1 MNLDELVRQAGDR
14 LASGALTRRT
24 LIAEAAAGGVGIA
37 LIGCGGDK
45 DDAEAKVKV
54 PEGVPKI
61 CGLSRGRIH
70 VCYEPWRV
78 VRSEP
83 AEFLPAGYEGVAV
96 RKGPSLD
103 APIIYKNGDPCVIRI
118 GGIFGRQSRRQ
129 SDKNGGTR
137 NNCPAP
143 PLRAGRGPGGGF
155 HWGYPGPRADSG
167 TWNKGG
173 WIAGLVDEVEY
184 TKRDL
189 DYHRPICGPADLDFD
204 CRAGDNPKSRFKTDC
219 RKLAYPDDPGFK
231 CNGGDTR
238 LGSCP
243 DPRVYEIGIQKN
255 IDDYPL
261 LHDLSHERYNLKFQA
276 DSTTIFWCVPGDL
289 VRRHCYKC
297 TLHNPSKDCPA
308 ETADRNSNSCC
319 RAYSC
324 VTVVKAKYCPAGVTG
339 WINSSVLRSRR
350 RAAREIE
357 TALSQLGGDF
367 NGY

>member
-1 MNLDELVRQAGDR
+1 MSFDDLVRQAGDR
-14 LASGALTRRT
+14 LAAGAITRRT
-24 LIAEAAAGGVGIA
+24 LLAEAAAGGVGIA

-45 DDAEAKVKV
+45 DDAAAKVPDDV
-54 PEGVPKI
+54 PRV

-83 AEFLPAGYEGVAV
+83 AELLPEGYVGVAV
-96 RKGPSLD
+96 RKGPAPD

-118 GGIFGRQSRRQ
+118 GGVFGRQSRRQ
-129 SDKNGGTR
+129 SDKTGGVR
-137 NNCPAP
+137 NDCPAP
-143 PLRAGRGPGGGF
+143 PMRPGRGAGKGF
-155 HWGYPGPRADSG
+155 VWGYPGPRKDSG

-173 WIAGLVDEVEY
+173 WIAQSVDGVQY
-184 TKRDL
+184 TERRL
-189 DYHRPICGPADLDFD
+189 DYERAICGPADLDFD
-204 CRAGDNPKSRFKTDC
+204 CRAGDPRSRFKTEC

-243 DPRVYEIGIQKN
+243 DDPRVFAIGIQQN
-255 IDDYPL
+255 IDDHPL

-276 DSTTIFWCVPGDL
+276 DSTTIFWLVPGDL

-308 ETADRNSNSCC
+308 ETADRNSTGCC

-324 VTVVKAKYCPAGVTG
+324 VTVVKAQYCPAGVTG
-339 WINSSVLRSRR
+339 WINSSVLRSRK
-350 RAAREIE
+350 RARREIE
-357 TALSQLGGDF
+357 QALAQTGGNF